1 MAGRHSR
8 APRKALASQQRR
20 AALRRRLL
28 TTPGPVPARDRRGRT
43 MMRRAASAFAA
54 LAASCTLALAHVAP
68 WSSPDPPPLP
78 VQFLVGIALMAVA
91 AGVIA
96 WQGAA
101 LARRALLRSAL
112 ARERERRRAN
122 PDRHRESPVA
132 SSGQPKQH
140 CLVPIPITSCRA
152 LMPCAA
158 LVIGGRAASAGLSQ
172 ACWAGR

>member
-1 MAGRHSR
+1 MM
-8 APRKALASQQRR
+8 K
-20 AALRRRLL
+20 
-28 TTPGPVPARDRRGRT
+28 RT
-43 MMRRAASAFAA
+43 VSAFAA
-54 LAASCTLALAHVAP
+54 LAASCTPALAHVAP

-91 AGVIA
+91 GAVIL

-140 CLVPIPITSCRA
+140 CLV
-152 LMPCAA
+152 
-158 LVIGGRAASAGLSQ
+158 
-172 ACWAGR
+172 